1 MLEATTKIAS
11 LEQELANQGEILRVV
26 VQKLITTQ
34 GFTKLMS
41 SVCQATACMVR
52 SRTLEQ
58 VHESL
63 DVPTRRKELGWH
75 PKASDI
81 AKRAYALKVLT
92 EPPKFALIDYICE
105 QPWALTLEEV
115 RNLNVDFDT
124 SLAADAAKVIP
135 EN

>member
-1 MLEATTKIAS
+1 M
-11 LEQELANQGEILRVV
+11 
-26 VQKLITTQ
+26 
-34 GFTKLMS
+34 
-41 SVCQATACMVR
+41 
-52 SRTLEQ
+52 
-58 VHESL
+58 
-63 DVPTRRKELGWH
+63 GWL